1 MVPRKRILAV
11 GTQVE
16 TEPADK
22 QTDET
27 IDNKEQPKPKEMK
40 DNLKTVI
47 TKLNKP
53 FHSILDVYNS
63 YKTESKKTQD

>member
-11 GTQVE
+11 GAQVE

-53 FHSILDVYNS
+53 FHSILDVCNS
-63 YKTESKKTQD
+63 YKTESKKT